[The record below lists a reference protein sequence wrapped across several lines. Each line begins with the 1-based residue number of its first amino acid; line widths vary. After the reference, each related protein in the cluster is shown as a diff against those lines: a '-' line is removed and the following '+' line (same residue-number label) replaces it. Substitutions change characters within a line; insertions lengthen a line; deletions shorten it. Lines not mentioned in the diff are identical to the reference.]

1 MTAERNFDVL
11 LLGAAGSS
19 GRFVA
24 RELADR
30 GLSVFLAGR
39 RPEPLAALAGE
50 LSASGAEVDS
60 VVVDVIDPVGV
71 RAAAARVRL
80 VVTTVGPFV
89 RFGAAV
95 LDACLDVEVNYVDI
109 ANELMAVR
117 AVLER
122 DAQART
128 RGITAVTGAGFGP
141 GGSESLV
148 LDLVEELGETPDLV
162 RVATAPAK
170 GRVSPGVRETV
181 AVLLPEG
188 AITYV
193 GGSLVRA
200 PLGTGAAVLEFGGV
214 RRAMLPGP
222 AGDLEVARLAS
233 GAANVSAYFA
243 DPAQRVDDDGLSYA
257 YAEVVA
263 GSGRRL
269 AAEARVGDGMRAGA
283 AYAAEVAR
291 RILVGASA
299 GAFTPGRLFGKDLF
313 AAVTGSTRTSVPI
326 GPV

>member
-1 MTAERNFDVL
+1 MTAERTFDVL

-39 RPEPLAALAGE
+39 RPEPLAVVAGE
-50 LSASGAEVDS
+50 LSASGTDVDS

-71 RAAAARVRL
+71 KTAAARVRL

-89 RFGAAV
+89 RFGASV
-95 LDACLDVEVNYVDI
+95 LNACLDVEVDYVDI
-109 ANELMAVR
+109 ANELTAVR
-117 AVLER
+117 AVIER
-122 DAQART
+122 DAQARA

-162 RVATAPAK
+162 RVATTPAK

-193 GGSLVRA
+193 GGSLVHA
-200 PLGTGAAVLEFGGV
+200 PLGTGAAVLEFGGI

-222 AGDLEVARLAS
+222 VGDLEVARLAS

-243 DPAQRVDDDGLSYA
+243 DPAQRVNDDGLSYA

-269 AAEARVGDGMRAGA
+269 AAQAGVGDAVRAGA

-291 RILVGASA
+291 RILAGAPA

-313 AAVTGSTRTSVPI
+313 AAVTGATRTSLAV

>member
-1 MTAERNFDVL
+1 ML

-19 GRFVA
+19 GRLVA

-30 GLSVFLAGR
+30 GLSVLLAGR
-39 RPEPLAALAGE
+39 HLEPLAAPAAE
-50 LSASGAEVDS
+50 LSASGAKVAS
-60 VVVDVIDPVGV
+60 VVVDVTDEAGL
-71 RAAAARVRL
+71 RAAAGRARL
-80 VVTTVGPFV
+80 AATTVGPFV
-89 RFGAAV
+89 RFGAPV
-95 LDACLDVEVNYVDI
+95 LDACLDAGINYVDI

-117 AVLER
+117 AVLDR
-122 DAQART
+122 DTQARA
-128 RGITAVTGAGFGP
+128 RGITAVTGAGFGA

-148 LDLVEELGETPDLV
+148 LELVEELGETPDRV
-162 RVATAPAK
+162 RVATAPAR
-170 GRVSPGVRETV
+170 GDLSPGVRETV

-200 PLGTGAAVLEFGGV
+200 PLGSGATVLEFGGV
-214 RRAMLPGP
+214 RRSMLPGA
-222 AGDLEVARLAS
+222 AGDLEMARLAS

-243 DPAQRVDDDGLSYA
+243 DPAQRVDDGGFSYA

-263 GSGRRL
+263 RSGRRL
-269 AAEARVGDGMRAGA
+269 AAQARVDDGLRAGA
-283 AYAAEVAR
+283 SYAAEVAR
-291 RILVGASA
+291 RILAGAPA

-313 AAVTGSTRTSVPI
+313 ATVTAATRASLST

>member
-1 MTAERNFDVL
+1 ML

-30 GLSVFLAGR
+30 GLSVILAGR
-39 RPEPLAALAGE
+39 RPEPLAAPAGE
-50 LSASGAEVDS
+50 LSASGVEVDS
-60 VVVDVIDPVGV
+60 VAVDVTDAVQIRD
-71 RAAAARVRL
+71 AAARVRL

-89 RFGAAV
+89 RFGAPV

-170 GRVSPGVRETV
+170 GKASPGVQETV
-181 AVLLPEG
+181 ALLMPEG
-188 AITYV
+188 AITYA

-200 PLGTGAAVLEFGGV
+200 PLGIGAAVLEFGGV
-214 RRAMLPGP
+214 RRSMLPVP

-243 DPAQRVDDDGLSYA
+243 DPAQRVDDDGFSYA

-269 AAEARVGDGMRAGA
+269 AVQARVGDGLRAGA

-291 RILVGASA
+291 RVLAGTSA
-299 GAFTPGRLFGKDLF
+299 GAFTPGMLFGKDLF
-313 AAVTGSTRTSVPI
+313 AAVTGATRASVST
-326 GPV
+326 GPA